1 MTEMLIILA
10 LILVNGVFAMS
21 EIAVI
26 SSRKL
31 RLKSMAR
38 RGSRGARAALA
49 LTESPTRF
57 LSTIQIGITL
67 VGIIA
72 GAFGEATIARHLE
85 AYLRRFPLLAPHAAG
100 LSFTVVVAV
109 IAYLSLVLGEL
120 IPKRIA
126 MLGPERTASVLA
138 GPMRLLSTLASP
150 LVSLLSVSTDTA
162 LRLMRVR
169 ATGDHAITE
178 EEFKGLMDEG
188 TRAGVLEKAETDMMR
203 NVLRLGNR
211 SAGDVMTP
219 RPDIVWLD
227 IADPV
232 PDLLREVM
240 DSPFSR
246 FPVAQGNIDNLLG
259 VLDAKTLL
267 RPCAGGSPPDI
278 QALLRK
284 PLVVPETM
292 PALNLLAEFRQSEI
306 PFALVADEFG
316 SILGVV
322 TTDDVLQSILGDLGG
337 ATADD
342 GERACV
348 VRADG
353 SWLIAG
359 FMPVDEMR
367 DTLQLDPLPGE
378 EEGHYRTMA
387 GFVMYQ
393 LGHLPTAGEAFEHA
407 GLRFEVVDMDANRVD
422 KVLVA
427 PAASLPGEAGPG
439 NGHP

>member
-1 MTEMLIILA
+1 
-10 LILVNGVFAMS
+10 
-21 EIAVI
+21 
-26 SSRKL
+26 
-31 RLKSMAR
+31 
-38 RGSRGARAALA
+38 
-49 LTESPTRF
+49 
-57 LSTIQIGITL
+57 
-67 VGIIA
+67 
-72 GAFGEATIARHLE
+72 
-85 AYLRRFPLLAPHAAG
+85 
-100 LSFTVVVAV
+100 
-109 IAYLSLVLGEL
+109 
-120 IPKRIA
+120 
-126 MLGPERTASVLA
+126 
-138 GPMRLLSTLASP
+138 
-150 LVSLLSVSTDTA
+150 
-162 LRLMRVR
+162 
-169 ATGDHAITE
+169 
-178 EEFKGLMDEG
+178 
-188 TRAGVLEKAETDMMR
+188 VLEKAETDMMR

-211 SAGDVMTP
+211 AAGDVMTP

-427 PAASLPGEAGPG
+427 PAASLPGKAGPG